1 MKDVIDIQVSKVVN
15 SKISEVDFNNLP
27 FGKVFSDH
35 MFAMDY
41 ANGEWSGAKIIP
53 YQNLT
58 VSPANSTLHYGQ
70 TIFEGLKAYRKP
82 DGNILIFRPDA
93 NLRRLNKSAERLCMP
108 QIPESIFMDALKK
121 LVELDKAWVPE
132 GEGQTLYIRP
142 FMFAT
147 DEFIGIRPSDTYR
160 FIIFTCPVGNYYSKP
175 VRVKI
180 EETFARAGQGG
191 LGFVKTAANYAA
203 SLYPAKQA
211 QAEGYDQ
218 LIWTN
223 SCSHE
228 FIEESG
234 TMNVMFRIGDK
245 LITPASSETILQSIT
260 RMSVV
265 EVAKKWGYTV
275 EERKVAVKEIIEAIE
290 NGTLTE
296 AFGLG
301 TAATVAH
308 IDTIAFRDQNYKLPA
323 IEGRE
328 FSNKV
333 SQYLMDYKKGLEQDV
348 FGWNLVI

>member
-132 GEGQTLYIRP
+132 GEGQTL
-142 FMFAT
+142 
-147 DEFIGIRPSDTYR
+147 
-160 FIIFTCPVGNYYSKP
+160 
-175 VRVKI
+175 
-180 EETFARAGQGG
+180 
-191 LGFVKTAANYAA
+191 
-203 SLYPAKQA
+203 
-211 QAEGYDQ
+211 
-218 LIWTN
+218 
-223 SCSHE
+223 
-228 FIEESG
+228 
-234 TMNVMFRIGDK
+234 
-245 LITPASSETILQSIT
+245 
-260 RMSVV
+260 
-265 EVAKKWGYTV
+265 
-275 EERKVAVKEIIEAIE
+275 
-290 NGTLTE
+290 
-296 AFGLG
+296 
-301 TAATVAH
+301 
-308 IDTIAFRDQNYKLPA
+308 
-323 IEGRE
+323 
-328 FSNKV
+328 
-333 SQYLMDYKKGLEQDV
+333 
-348 FGWNLVI
+348 